1 MGRGYDSLGRAFQAI
16 LEWTIQK
23 HLSFE
28 ADMYQHPHPLDARLN
43 RRDSGVTTF
52 SSKHS
57 DANVNQTLAR
67 FRVERPFSAQETAFI
82 SYHDADL
89 NLPLHSKDEND
100 KEDIQW
106 EIDNISV
113 ENVVTLLGKVLLDE
127 SDEYF
132 A

>member
-1 MGRGYDSLGRAFQAI
+1 MDYS
-16 LEWTIQK
+16 ET
-23 HLSFE
+23 SFFRSR
-28 ADMYQHPHPLDARLN
+28 YVSTPPPLDALLN

-113 ENVVTLLGKVLLDE
+113 ENVVTLLGKFLLGE